1 MMTLINS
8 VKSDIKYYIERINTL
23 LNNKKEEKVNSM
35 DTNINFRLGSDMA
48 SLVDNYVKKQIDE
61 ANNSFIGIVR
71 KTILTYLKENLDDN
85 ILLLYHPVAVL
96 GAVLSEYYNYL
107 APYYQKIIENPG
119 KFEEEI
125 TKIFTKYKENTT
137 TFLYALKHNQEEA
150 IKIIELMEETINYK
164 PLEESSNKLKN
175 NQKSIE
181 AVEKE
186 IKKEDKNLKQIEI
199 FSHEQSKIFTYRIDN
214 AGFMPSSA

>member
-1 MMTLINS
+1 
-8 VKSDIKYYIERINTL
+8 
-23 LNNKKEEKVNSM
+23 
-35 DTNINFRLGSDMA
+35 
-48 SLVDNYVKKQIDE
+48 
-61 ANNSFIGIVR
+61 
-71 KTILTYLKENLDDN
+71 
-85 ILLLYHPVAVL
+85 
-96 GAVLSEYYNYL
+96 
-107 APYYQKIIENPG
+107 
-119 KFEEEI
+119 
-125 TKIFTKYKENTT
+125 
-137 TFLYALKHNQEEA
+137 
-150 IKIIELMEETINYK
+150 MEETINYK